1 MHRRTTETAMPRTA
15 PSPRTSPRRRTRRAA
30 TPFGAA
36 LCAFTTLTLLGTAT
50 LPAAA
55 NAPVA
60 TARTAS
66 ASTQTSTQSPAAA
79 PVVTRDDHPRSEAL
93 HAALVGLPDDEAT
106 AAVVLA
112 GGRDGRFEGS
122 AGVRDIRSGRAALAD
137 GRIRAG
143 SVTKVVNASVV
154 LQLAAENRLSLDSTV
169 QELLP
174 GLLTDDFT
182 QPVTVRNLLNHTS
195 GIQAGAG
202 LNGPWEEQY
211 AHRFDRLP
219 VAEVVRT
226 AVAKG
231 PAFAPGEQQQY
242 LNINYTLLALIVEK
256 VTGHPFEA
264 EATRRVLR
272 PLGMRASYF
281 PGDEV
286 GIRGAH
292 NRGYQLVDGVRVDV
306 TRWRMTDRWAAGDL
320 VSSPADLERLLVGV
334 FTGKAVP
341 RSQLEEMFT
350 VPDIDGA
357 TMSAGLERFD
367 LGDGKVVWGKSGA
380 RPGYNAGIAATRNL
394 SRTVVYGVTGTTAK
408 ESGGP
413 VAARFGIPAFG

>member
-1 MHRRTTETAMPRTA
+1 MHRRTTEIAMPRTA

-36 LCAFTTLTLLGTAT
+36 LCTVTTLTLLGTAT

-60 TARTAS
+60 TVRTAT
-66 ASTQTSTQSPAAA
+66 ASRQTSTQSPAAP

-93 HAALVGLPDDEAT
+93 RAALVGLPDDEAT

-154 LQLAAENRLSLDSTV
+154 LQLAAENQLSLDSTL

-174 GLLTDDFT
+174 GLLTDDFI

-242 LNINYTLLALIVEK
+242 LNINYTLLALVVEK

-272 PLGMRASYF
+272 PLRMRASYF

-394 SRTVVYGVTGTTAK
+394 SRTVVYGVTGTAAK
-408 ESGGP
+408 DSGGP

>member
-1 MHRRTTETAMPRTA
+1 M
-15 PSPRTSPRRRTRRAA
+15 
-30 TPFGAA
+30 
-36 LCAFTTLTLLGTAT
+36 
-50 LPAAA
+50 
-55 NAPVA
+55 
-60 TARTAS
+60 S
-66 ASTQTSTQSPAAA
+66 ASTQSPAAA

-93 HAALVGLPDDEAT
+93 RSALVGLPDDEAT

-112 GGRDGRFEGS
+112 GGREGRFEGS
-122 AGVRDIRSGRAALAD
+122 AGVRDIRSERAALAD

-143 SVTKVVNASVV
+143 SVTKAVNASVV
-154 LQLAAENRLSLDSTV
+154 LQLAAENRLSLDSTA
-169 QELLP
+169 QGLLP

-195 GIQAGAG
+195 AIQAGAG
-202 LNGPWEEQY
+202 LDGPWEEQY

-226 AVAKG
+226 AVARG

-242 LNINYTLLALIVEK
+242 LSINYTLLTLIVEK

-264 EATRRVLR
+264 EAARRVLR

-286 GIRGAH
+286 GIRGTH
-292 NRGYQLVDGVRVDV
+292 HRGYPLVDGVRVDV
-306 TRWRMTDRWAAGDL
+306 TRWWMTDRWAAGDP
-320 VSSPADLERLLVGV
+320 VSSPADLERLLAGV

-341 RSQLEEMFT
+341 RSQLEGMFT

-357 TMSAGLERFD
+357 TMSAGLERLD

-380 RPGYNAGIAATRNL
+380 RPGCNAGIAATRDL

-413 VAARFGIPAFG
+413 VAARFGIPACG

>member
-1 MHRRTTETAMPRTA
+1 MHRRTTETATPRTA
-15 PSPRTSPRRRTRRAA
+15 PSPRTPPRHRVRRHAA
-30 TPFGAA
+30 PFGAA
-36 LCAFTTLTLLGTAT
+36 LCAVTTLTLLGMAT

-55 NAPVA
+55 N
-60 TARTAS
+60 T
-66 ASTQTSTQSPAAA
+66 PAAA
-79 PVVTRDDHPRSEAL
+79 PRSASASASAQSVAAGPLVTRDDHPRSEAL
-93 HAALVGLPDDEAT
+93 RAALAGLPDDEAT

-112 GGRDGRFEGS
+112 GGREGRFEGS

-154 LQLAAENRLSLDSTV
+154 LQLAAEKLLSLDSTV

-174 GLLTDDFT
+174 GLLTEAFT
-182 QPVTVRNLLNHTS
+182 HPVTVRNLLNHTS
-195 GIQAGAG
+195 GIQPGAG
-202 LNGPWEEQY
+202 HNGPWEEQY

-219 VAEVVRT
+219 VEEVVRT

-231 PAFAPGEQQQY
+231 PAFDPGEQQQY

-320 VSSPADLERLLVGV
+320 ISSPADLERLLVGV

-341 RSQLEEMFT
+341 RSQMEEMFT

-367 LGDGKVVWGKSGA
+367 LGDGQVVWGKSGA
-380 RPGYNAGIAATRNL
+380 RPGYNTGIAATRDL

>member
-1 MHRRTTETAMPRTA
+1 MHRRTTETATPRTA
-15 PSPRTSPRRRTRRAA
+15 PSPRTPPRRRARRPVA
-30 TPFGAA
+30 PFGAA
-36 LCAFTTLTLLGTAT
+36 LCAVTTLTLLGTAT

-55 NAPVA
+55 GTPAA
-60 TARTAS
+60 ARPAS
-66 ASTQTSTQSPAAA
+66 ASTSTSTQSPAAA
-79 PVVTRDDHPRSEAL
+79 PIVTQDDHPRSEVL
-93 HAALVGLPDDEAT
+93 RAAMTGLPDDEAT

-112 GGRDGRFEGS
+112 GGSDGRFEGS
-122 AGVRDIRSGRAALAD
+122 AGVRDIGSGRAALAD

-154 LQLAAENRLSLDSTV
+154 LQLAAENRLSLDSSV

-174 GLLTDDFT
+174 GLLTDAFT

-231 PAFAPGEQQQY
+231 PAFDPGEQQQY

-286 GIRGAH
+286 GVRGAH

-320 VSSPADLERLLVGV
+320 ISSPADLERLLVGV

-350 VPDIDGA
+350 VPEIDGA

-367 LGDGKVVWGKSGA
+367 LGKGKVVWGKSGA
-380 RPGYNAGIAATRNL
+380 RPGYNTGIAATRDL

>member
-1 MHRRTTETAMPRTA
+1 MHRRATETAMHRTA
-15 PSPRTSPRRRTRRAA
+15 PSPRTSPRRRSRRAA
-30 TPFGAA
+30 APFGAA
-36 LCAFTTLTLLGTAT
+36 LCAVTTLTLLSTAT

-66 ASTQTSTQSPAAA
+66 ASTQSPAAA
-79 PVVTRDDHPRSEAL
+79 HVVTRDDHPRSEAL
-93 HAALVGLPDDEAT
+93 RAALVGLPDDEAT

-256 VTGHPFEA
+256 VTGQPFEA

-272 PLGMRASYF
+272 PLRMRASYF

-306 TRWRMTDRWAAGDL
+306 TRWRMTDRWAAG
-320 VSSPADLERLLVGV
+320 DLERLLVGV

-367 LGDGKVVWGKSGA
+367 LGDGMVVWGKSGA

-394 SRTVVYGVTGTTAK
+394 SRTVVYAVTGTTAK

>member
-15 PSPRTSPRRRTRRAA
+15 PSPRTSPRRRSRRAA
-30 TPFGAA
+30 APFGAA

-60 TARTAS
+60 TVRTAS
-66 ASTQTSTQSPAAA
+66 ASTQTSTQSPAAS

-93 HAALVGLPDDEAT
+93 RAALVGLPDDEAT

-174 GLLTDDFT
+174 GLLTDDFI

>member
-1 MHRRTTETAMPRTA
+1 MHRRTTETTTPRTA
-15 PSPRTSPRRRTRRAA
+15 PSLRTSPHRRSRRAA
-30 TPFGAA
+30 APLGAA
-36 LCAFTTLTLLGTAT
+36 LCAVTTLTLLGTAT

-60 TARTAS
+60 TVRTAM
-66 ASTQTSTQSPAAA
+66 ASTQSPAAA

-93 HAALVGLPDDEAT
+93 RAALVGLPDDEAT

-174 GLLTDDFT
+174 GLLNDDFT
-182 QPVTVRNLLNHTS
+182 QPITVRNLLNHTS

-272 PLGMRASYF
+272 PLGMRATYF

>member
-1 MHRRTTETAMPRTA
+1 MHRRTTETTTPRTA
-15 PSPRTSPRRRTRRAA
+15 PSPRTSPRRRTRRTA

-36 LCAFTTLTLLGTAT
+36 LCTVTTLTLLGTAT
-50 LPAAA
+50 LHAAA

-93 HAALVGLPDDEAT
+93 RAALVGLPDDEAT

-182 QPVTVRNLLNHTS
+182 LPVTVRNLLNHTS

-256 VTGHPFEA
+256 VTGHPS
-264 EATRRVLR
+264 RRR
-272 PLGMRASYF
+272 PPGGAAALGMRASYF

-292 NRGYQLVDGVRVDV
+292 NRGYQLVDGARVDV